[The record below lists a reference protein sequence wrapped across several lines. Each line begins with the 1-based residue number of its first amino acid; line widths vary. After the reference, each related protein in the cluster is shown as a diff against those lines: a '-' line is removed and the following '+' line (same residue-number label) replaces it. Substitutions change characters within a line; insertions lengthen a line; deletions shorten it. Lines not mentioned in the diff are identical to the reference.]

1 MNPPPRLAS
10 LLVAARGGTSI
21 DTLAYRAG
29 LSGNAIRQA
38 EAGGLPRENTLKAIL
53 KAARPG
59 AELRA
64 AIVAAADRER
74 AAANAAR
81 VAARA
86 VALTLTLTPPESA

>member
-1 MNPPPRLAS
+1 MNPSPSLAS

-29 LSGNAIRQA
+29 LSGNAIRKA
-38 EAGGLPRENTLKAIL
+38 EAGGLPREATLKAIL

-59 AELRA
+59 AELRT
-64 AIVAAADRER
+64 AIVAAANRER

-86 VALTLTLTPPESA
+86 VTS

>member
-1 MNPPPRLAS
+1 MNAPPSLAS

-29 LSGNAIRQA
+29 LSGNSIRKA
-38 EAGGLPRENTLKAIL
+38 EAGGLPREATLKAIL

-59 AELRA
+59 AELRT
-64 AIVAAADRER
+64 AIVAAANRER

-86 VALTLTLTPPESA
+86 VVS